1 MHFCAILCH
10 TMWLI
15 LTVSGHQG
23 ISSAADSKWW
33 GKLLTVKRSY
43 TDVSVCCVV
52 CEQCVLSAYCRG
64 ISVTQSLAS
73 VFVHRLLRELLVND
87 ARPTPGVTTHSEAAR
102 SVVFWYLMH
111 PVTFSVIFTLLKF
124 FCLCKSFFFLMSVIG
139 WGFFWYRLTWV
150 VPDKGLLNGC
160 VCVCV
165 IFSML
170 WN

>member
-43 TDVSVCCVV
+43 TGVSVCCVV

-87 ARPTPGVTTHSEAAR
+87 ARPTPGVMTHSEAAR

-111 PVTFSVIFTLLKF
+111 PVTFSLIFTLLKF
-124 FCLCKSFFFLMSVIG
+124 FLSVQILFLPHECE
-139 WGFFWYRLTWV
+139 WV
-150 VPDKGLLNGC
+150 RFLLVPADLGC
-160 VCVCV
+160 PGQRAVKWMCVCV